1 VGACL
6 QSEHDRGDTVEL
18 RGPEEG
24 VEGKQHKCT
33 TEATSPT
40 RGDGG
45 EGHVFKPAA
54 PWSSRPPP
62 CCVLLTAC
70 GARGLRPALRA
81 CAAGVASSRLVGNAV
96 CVHGQRV
103 GRRVE
108 WPAGVGTGQASGRLS
123 RARHAESARGRR
135 GGLHDE
141 RRPSRT
147 WDAASAR
154 RHRGGRR
161 SERARPAWRGRGQRG
176 GRRGHRARRAGGRRG
191 HGMRRECAAGAK
203 VGTATMGL
211 LRSGALPQ
219 HGTSGPSKEARMA
232 TRSRRTAG
240 WQVAMPCSALFLQLA
255 RVPGQPAL
263 VVVGR
268 PH

>member
-1 VGACL
+1 MMMRCSGSCVLSQQELPCVTDRSPIIIQDSLETDLLLFLLLTVVMYRTSSSVVVRASSQLCSVGGVRSRRSAA
-6 QSEHDRGDTVEL
+6 SAARVRGRSGEL
-18 RGPEEG
+18 TPRGPTLCSG
-24 VEGKQHKCT
+24 
-33 TEATSPT
+33 
-40 RGDGG
+40 
-45 EGHVFKPAA
+45 
-54 PWSSRPPP
+54 
-62 CCVLLTAC
+62 TASAW
-70 GARGLRPALRA
+70 G
-81 CAAGVASSRLVGNAV
+81 GVASRRPAWA
-96 CVHGQRV
+96 QR
-103 GRRVE
+103 
-108 WPAGVGTGQASGRLS
+108 TASGRPS
-123 RARHAESARGRR
+123 RARHATSARGRR
-135 GGLHDE
+135 GGLHGE
-141 RRPSRT
+141 RLPSRT

-161 SERARPAWRGRGQRG
+161 SERARPAWRARGQRG

-240 WQVAMPCSALFLQLA
+240 WQVEMPCSALFLQLA

>member
-1 VGACL
+1 MMTCSGSCLLGQQELPCVTDRSPIIIQDSLETDFLLFLLLTVVMYRTSSSVVVRASSQLCSVGGVRSRRSAA
-6 QSEHDRGDTVEL
+6 SAARVRGRSGEL
-18 RGPEEG
+18 TPRGPTLCSG
-24 VEGKQHKCT
+24 
-33 TEATSPT
+33 
-40 RGDGG
+40 
-45 EGHVFKPAA
+45 
-54 PWSSRPPP
+54 
-62 CCVLLTAC
+62 TASAW
-70 GARGLRPALRA
+70 G
-81 CAAGVASSRLVGNAV
+81 GVASGRPAWA
-96 CVHGQRV
+96 QR
-103 GRRVE
+103 
-108 WPAGVGTGQASGRLS
+108 TASGRPS
-123 RARHAESARGRR
+123 RARHATSARGRR
-135 GGLHDE
+135 GGLHGE
-141 RRPSRT
+141 RLPSRT

-219 HGTSGPSKEARMA
+219 RGTSGPSKEARMA

-240 WQVAMPCSALFLQLA
+240 WQVEMPCSALFLQLA